1 MDVAYPITVK
11 LRLFFF
17 VLTGGGKIWECTQD
31 LGDYFMG
38 SNRNYEGDSLYKI
51 SSGKHVLD
59 LGCGAGLLGILA
71 LKAGAIVHF
80 SDYVSI
86 LMLRR
91 SSFLNMVLLYAYNG
105 LLPVRIP
112 AYYQR

>member
-1 MDVAYPITVK
+1 MKVMDVASDNSQVKTV
-11 LRLFFF
+11 FS
-17 VLTGGGKIWECTQD
+17 VLAGGGKIWECTQD

-80 SDYVSI
+80 SDYVST
-86 LMLRR
+86 LLC
-91 SSFLNMVLLYAYNG
+91 FVNMVLLYTYNG